1 MAVDYTTAETVN
13 VEEGVYSADYNKLA
27 LAFNDRLKNGVADP
41 TWRLLWYAHS
51 LVRGMRNPNG
61 FNYAPED
68 EWWKRSVWHYMADS
82 GSGGAGRR

>member
-1 MAVDYTTAETVN
+1 MAVNYTTAETVN

-61 FNYAPED
+61 FNYAPTAIER
-68 EWWKRSVWHYMADS
+68 KMRKPRKMQNPHSSRS
-82 GSGGAGRR
+82 

>member
-1 MAVDYTTAETVN
+1 MAVDYTEARLVD
-13 VEEGVYSADYNKLA
+13 VDEGVYSTDYNKLA

-61 FNYAPED
+61 RFTRTL
-68 EWWKRSVWHYMADS
+68 KRRLISRGPQRPQES
-82 GSGGAGRR
+82 RKE

>member
-41 TWRLLWYAHS
+41 TWRLLW
-51 LVRGMRNPNG
+51 
-61 FNYAPED
+61 
-68 EWWKRSVWHYMADS
+68 
-82 GSGGAGRR
+82 